1 MKKLLLSI
9 AFVFVTGV
17 MFAQEKPNKE
27 DVLQVIE
34 KSGASGQL
42 NAAKKQLLSM
52 IPSDKHAAFVIEFD
66 ALMKKANDSTAEI
79 FMAEYTKEDI
89 KKMLEFY
96 NSPTG
101 KKMAEKAE
109 IIAEKSQ
116 ESMMTLQGE
125 MQTMMMKYMQ

>member
-1 MKKLLLSI
+1 MKKFLLSI

-17 MFAQEKPNKE
+17 MVAQEKPNKE

-52 IPSDKHAAFVIEFD
+52 IPSAKHAAFVIEFD
-66 ALMKKANDSTAEI
+66 ALMKKANEATAEI
-79 FMAEYTKEDI
+79 YMAEYSKEDI
-89 KKMLEFY
+89 KAMLAFY

-101 KKMAEKAE
+101 KKMAEKSEA
-109 IIAEKSQ
+109 IAEKSQ
-116 ESMMTLQGE
+116 EAMMTLQGE
-125 MQTMMMKYMQ
+125 VQTMMTKYMQ

>member
-1 MKKLLLSI
+1 MKKFLLSI

-17 MFAQEKPNKE
+17 MVAQEKPSKE

-66 ALMKKANDSTAEI
+66 ALMKKANDATAEI
-79 FMAEYTKEDI
+79 YMAEYSKEDI
-89 KKMLEFY
+89 KAMLAFY

-109 IIAEKSQ
+109 AIAEKSQ
-116 ESMMTLQGE
+116 ESMMSLQGE
-125 MQTMMMKYMQ
+125 VQTMMTKYMQ

>member
-1 MKKLLLSI
+1 MKKFLLSI

-17 MFAQEKPNKE
+17 MFAQDKPSKE

-79 FMAEYTKEDI
+79 YMAEYTKEDI
-89 KKMLEFY
+89 KAMLAFY

-109 IIAEKSQ
+109 VIAEKSQ

>member
-1 MKKLLLSI
+1 MRKILLSI
-9 AFVFVTGV
+9 AFVLVTGV
-17 MFAQEKPNKE
+17 MFAQEKASKA

-66 ALMKKANDSTAEI
+66 ALINKANDATAEI
-79 FMAEYTKEDI
+79 YIAEYSKEDI
-89 KKMLEFY
+89 KAMLAFY

-109 IIAEKSQ
+109 TIAEKSQ

-125 MQTMMMKYMQ
+125 VQAMMGKYMQ

>member
-1 MKKLLLSI
+1 MKKFLLSI

-17 MFAQEKPNKE
+17 MVAQEKPNKE

-42 NAAKKQLLSM
+42 NFAKKQLLTM
-52 IPSDKHAAFVIEFD
+52 IPSAKQAAFVIEFD
-66 ALMKKANDSTAEI
+66 ALMKKANDATAEI
-79 FMAEYTKEDI
+79 YMAEYSKEDI
-89 KKMLEFY
+89 KAMLAFY

-109 IIAEKSQ
+109 AIAEKSQ
-116 ESMMTLQGE
+116 EAMMTLQGE
-125 MQTMMMKYMQ
+125 VQTMMTKYMQ